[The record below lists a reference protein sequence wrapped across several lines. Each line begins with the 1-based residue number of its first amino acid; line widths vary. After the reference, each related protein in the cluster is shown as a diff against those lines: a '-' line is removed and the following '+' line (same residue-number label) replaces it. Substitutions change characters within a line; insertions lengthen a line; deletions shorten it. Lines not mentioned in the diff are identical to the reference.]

1 MIDISLRD
9 YFHNEEGFKAIAEKM
24 VQPIWIADPMG
35 NVIWMNQSCRNYTGK
50 DTHNVKV
57 HEWENV
63 CHPIDIDD
71 LRKSFQRSV
80 QDKSHWVGTFKLD
93 FGNGDSRWFLSRAD
107 PILDEYG
114 NIQRWIGVN
123 TDITQQK
130 DTEAQLRISK
140 SRYEYA
146 SLASRDIIWDWNLG
160 SNDIQ
165 WNQAMETQLG
175 YKLPDNT
182 SSLEWWEEHIHPED
196 REKALAGFLD
206 AVNEGKQFWDEE
218 YRFLKADGSYA
229 VLRDRGYV
237 VFNEKG
243 EPTRMIGAMLDVT
256 WERKAITHLTS
267 SKKAA
272 EKASAAKSN
281 FLANVSHEVRTPL
294 SSILGYAEL
303 IKSSDLDKKAL
314 NEFIT
319 IIERSG
325 HQVLNII
332 DDVLDLAKV
341 EAGTLEIQRR
351 AFLLKNTL
359 FEALNDTIIRA
370 QDKGVR
376 VDVQIEKQTPEVFVT
391 DPVRLRQVLTNL
403 VGNAVKFTDQGV
415 VKLEVSYKS
424 PCLRLLVSDTG
435 VGIPE
440 KLRKKIFLPFKQG
453 EAKLSPKYEGSGLG
467 LALTRSICQAMHGD
481 LNLVSSKVGEGS
493 VFEATISA
501 EPATREELEGIF
513 PGSEEHPLEGKR
525 ILVIDDSGEIRML
538 VQKLLGKVGAN
549 VDAANGGEK
558 GIELALANKYDIIL
572 LDIQM
577 PGMDGYDTLKEMKK
591 LGIEAP
597 VCALTAHAMKQ
608 DRERAMRAGFE
619 YFVTKP
625 MKVERIV
632 RLVRSLE

>member
-1 MIDISLRD
+1 MIDVSLRD

-35 NVIWMNQSCRNYTGK
+35 NVIWMNESCRNYTGK

-57 HEWENV
+57 REWEKV

-71 LRKSFQRSV
+71 LRTTFQESV
-80 QDKSHWVGTFKLD
+80 QAKTHWIGTFKLD
-93 FGNGDSRWFLSRAD
+93 LGNGDSRWFLSRAD
-107 PILDEYG
+107 PIFDEYG

-146 SLASRDIIWDWNLG
+146 SLAARDIIWDWNLG
-160 SNDIQ
+160 SNEIQ
-165 WNQAMETQLG
+165 WNQAMETRLG
-175 YKLPDNT
+175 YKLPKNT

-206 AVNEGKQFWDEE
+206 AVNEGKQSWDEE
-218 YRFLKADGSYA
+218 YRFLKADGTYA
-229 VLRDRGYV
+229 IFRDRGYV
-237 VFNEKG
+237 VFNENG
-243 EPTRMIGAMLDVT
+243 EPTRMIGAMQDVT
-256 WERKAITHLTS
+256 WERKAINHLTS

-272 EKASAAKSN
+272 EEASAAKSN

-351 AFLLKNTL
+351 AFILQNTL
-359 FEALNDTIIRA
+359 NEALNDIIIRA
-370 QDKGVR
+370 HEKGLR
-376 VDVQIEKQTPEVFVT
+376 IDVEIAKQTAEVFVT

-415 VKLEVSYKS
+415 VTLNVSYKS

-435 VGIPE
+435 IGIPE
-440 KLRKKIFLPFKQG
+440 NWKSKIFMPFKQG
-453 EAKLSPKYEGSGLG
+453 ESKLSRQNEGSGLG
-467 LALTRSICQAMHGD
+467 LALTKSICQAMHGD
-481 LNLVSSKVGEGS
+481 LKLVSSKVGEGS
-493 VFEATISA
+493 VFEAIMSA
-501 EPATREELEGIF
+501 EPATREDLEGVVSR
-513 PGSEEHPLEGKR
+513 SEEHPLEGKR

-538 VQKLLGKVGAN
+538 VQKLLGRVGAN

-558 GIELALANKYDIIL
+558 GIELALTNKYDIIL

-632 RLVRSLE
+632 RLVRSL